1 MKRTRVDR
9 KSLAARWRRTP
20 HRACREL
27 LAAASALAVAA
38 CAGVLPEPATTHAEF
53 ISEVTADLATV
64 DWAGARQAKVTLLEY
79 AFAPRELVFH
89 EGVPYRLLLT
99 NIGSADHY
107 FTAAHF
113 FRAIVVRG
121 VEHVPLGQP
130 AWADAAALSGATAVA
145 YRADDGPLK
154 VALEVAPL
162 SAALA
167 QAEPETPFAF
177 EGEAPADPTFDLGL
191 DDEASDE
198 PQTPVDT
205 GEDRFSLF
213 DADEP
218 AIAEESAAPDE
229 ITDDGAAAA
238 VEVEGQETGIM
249 ALLRKFGFEDDDAIR
264 FNGNGL
270 INGGGNGREGRFP
283 ELVPE
288 ATVEEREPGDAFA
301 LDPGE
306 IEDVLGFEGM
316 AEPER
321 PAEPEGEPDP
331 AAVAARKFLAEAVP
345 DEDGAGADEE
355 VAGEPEL
362 IGEDTGEISLDED
375 AKDFAAAISDEP
387 DGTEADVDFLAL
399 ADEPDAAEEP
409 EDFLDLAGEPDAAE
423 ESEDFLDLA
432 GEPDAAEEPD
442 EEPTVTELGAD
453 ELFRVDEIAGEP
465 AEPAPARVAAEPDKA
480 PVAEEEAVA
489 ALSPPPDQAAAV
501 ADEPE
506 PVDRVARVVLEPH
519 ERRSAILVP
528 AQQTK
533 ILYFVAL
540 RPGTYDLSSMYGV
553 DDLLGMRAQIVI
565 E

>member
-27 LAAASALAVAA
+27 LAATATLALAA
-38 CAGVLPEPATTHAEF
+38 CASVLPEPATTHAEF
-53 ISEVTADLATV
+53 ISEVSVDLATV

-107 FTAAHF
+107 FTAPHF

-130 AWADAAALSGATAVA
+130 AWADAAALRGETAVA

-167 QAEPETPFAF
+167 QAEPENPFAF
-177 EGEAPADPTFDLGL
+177 EGEGEAPADPTFDLGL
-191 DDEASDE
+191 DDESSDE
-198 PQTPVDT
+198 PQPPVDT
-205 GEDRFSLF
+205 GEDRLSLF

-229 ITDDGAAAA
+229 TTDDGAAAA
-238 VEVEGQETGIM
+238 DEVEGQETGIM
-249 ALLRKFGFEDDDAIR
+249 ALLRKFGFEDDDAVR

-270 INGGGNGREGRFP
+270 INGGGKGREGSFP

-288 ATVEEREPGDAFA
+288 TTVAEREPDDAAA
-301 LDPGE
+301 LDPVE

-331 AAVAARKFLAEAVP
+331 AALEARKFLAEAVP

-362 IGEDTGEISLDED
+362 IGEDTGEISLDAD
-375 AKDFAAAISDEP
+375 ARDFAEAISDEP
-387 DGTEADVDFLAL
+387 DGAEADEDFLDL
-399 ADEPDAAEEP
+399 ADEPDAAEADEN
-409 EDFLDLAGEPDAAE
+409 FLDLAGEPDT
-423 ESEDFLDLA
+423 A
-432 GEPDAAEEPD
+432 GEPNEEPA
-442 EEPTVTELGAD
+442 VTELGAD
-453 ELFRVDEIAGEP
+453 ELFQVDEIPGEP
-465 AEPAPARVAAEPDKA
+465 AEPAPALAAAEPDEA
-480 PVAEEEAVA
+480 PLAEEEAVA
-489 ALSPPPDQAAAV
+489 ALSPPPDQAEAV
-501 ADEPE
+501 ADGPE
-506 PVDRVARVVLEPH
+506 PVARVARVVLEPY
-519 ERRSAILVP
+519 ERLSAILVP

-553 DDLLGMRAQIVI
+553 DDLLGMRAHIVI

>member
-27 LAAASALAVAA
+27 LAATATLALAA
-38 CAGVLPEPATTHAEF
+38 CASVLPEPATTHAEF
-53 ISEVTADLATV
+53 ISEVPVDLATV

-107 FTAAHF
+107 FTAPHF

-130 AWADAAALSGATAVA
+130 AWADAAALRGETAVA

-167 QAEPETPFAF
+167 QAEPENPFAF
-177 EGEAPADPTFDLGL
+177 EGEGEAPADPTFDLGL
-191 DDEASDE
+191 DDESSDE
-198 PQTPVDT
+198 PQSPVDT

-229 ITDDGAAAA
+229 TTDDGAAAA
-238 VEVEGQETGIM
+238 DEVEGQETGIM
-249 ALLRKFGFEDDDAIR
+249 ALLRKFGFEDDDAVR

-270 INGGGNGREGRFP
+270 INGGGKGREGSFP

-288 ATVEEREPGDAFA
+288 TTVAEREPDDAAA
-301 LDPGE
+301 LDPVE

-331 AAVAARKFLAEAVP
+331 AALEARKFLAAAVP

-362 IGEDTGEISLDED
+362 IGEDTGEISLDAD
-375 AKDFAAAISDEP
+375 ARDFAEAISDEP
-387 DGTEADVDFLAL
+387 DGAEAD
-399 ADEPDAAEEP
+399 
-409 EDFLDLAGEPDAAE
+409 EDFLDLAGEPDT
-423 ESEDFLDLA
+423 A
-432 GEPDAAEEPD
+432 GELNEEPA
-442 EEPTVTELGAD
+442 VTELGAD
-453 ELFRVDEIAGEP
+453 ELFQVDEIPGEP
-465 AEPAPARVAAEPDKA
+465 AEPAPALSAAEPDEA
-480 PVAEEEAVA
+480 PLAEEEAVA
-489 ALSPPPDQAAAV
+489 ALSPPPDQAEAV
-501 ADEPE
+501 ADGPE
-506 PVDRVARVVLEPH
+506 PVARVARVVLEPY
-519 ERRSAILVP
+519 ERLSAILVP

-553 DDLLGMRAQIVI
+553 DDLLGMRAHIVI

>member
-27 LAAASALAVAA
+27 LAAAAALAVAA
-38 CAGVLPEPATTHAEF
+38 CAGVLPEPPTTHAEF
-53 ISEVTADLATV
+53 ISEVTVDLATV

-107 FTAAHF
+107 FTAPHF

-130 AWADAAALSGATAVA
+130 AWADAAALSDATAVA

-167 QAEPETPFAF
+167 QAEPENPFAF

-249 ALLRKFGFEDDDAIR
+249 ALLRKFGFEDDDAVR

-270 INGGGNGREGRFP
+270 INGGGKGREGSFP

-331 AAVAARKFLAEAVP
+331 AAVEARKFLAEAVP
-345 DEDGAGADEE
+345 DEDGTGAHEE

-375 AKDFAAAISDEP
+375 AKDFAAAISGEP
-387 DGTEADVDFLAL
+387 DGTESV
-399 ADEPDAAEEP
+399 
-409 EDFLDLAGEPDAAE
+409 G
-423 ESEDFLDLA
+423 DFLDLA

-442 EEPTVTELGAD
+442 EEPTVTELGSD
-453 ELFRVDEIAGEP
+453 ELFQVDEIAGEP
-465 AEPAPARVAAEPDKA
+465 AEPAPALVAAEPDEA
-480 PVAEEEAVA
+480 PLAEEETVA
-489 ALSPPPDQAAAV
+489 ALSPPPDQAEAV

-506 PVDRVARVVLEPH
+506 SVARVVLEPY
-519 ERRSAILVP
+519 ERLSAILVP

-553 DDLLGMRAQIVI
+553 DDLLRMRAHIVI